1 MGPELLSRSASIPAG
16 VDLSGI
22 WMMRKDG
29 GAPMTKEGERPQT
42 VQMPRRNSTRNT
54 QQKRRKSSDDYSD
67 VWIFIETGKRLRV
80 TQTGDGLFISYDR
93 AVVEEYTFGE
103 NRTASV
109 GPIEVQRVSGW
120 IGQELVIESMGKQG
134 YVLTETWALDDDN
147 SVLVRKILL
156 VKGEDQLFSAT
167 QVFDRA

>member
-1 MGPELLSRSASIPAG
+1 
-16 VDLSGI
+16 
-22 WMMRKDG
+22 
-29 GAPMTKEGERPQT
+29 MTKEGERPQT

-156 VKGEDQLFSAT
+156 VKGKDQLFSAT

>member
-1 MGPELLSRSASIPAG
+1 
-16 VDLSGI
+16 
-22 WMMRKDG
+22 MRKDG
-29 GAPMTKEGERPQT
+29 GAPMAKEGERPQT
-42 VQMPRRNSTRNT
+42 VQMPEQYSTRRT
-54 QQKRRKSSDDYSD
+54 QQKRRKSNDDYSD

-80 TQTGDGLFISYDR
+80 TQTADGLFISYDR

-120 IGQELVIESMGKQG
+120 IGHELVIESMGKQG
-134 YVLTETWALDDDN
+134 HVLTETWALEDDN
-147 SVLVRKILL
+147 SVLVRQILL

>member
-1 MGPELLSRSASIPAG
+1 MPE
-16 VDLSGI
+16 
-22 WMMRKDG
+22 
-29 GAPMTKEGERPQT
+29 
-42 VQMPRRNSTRNT
+42 RNSTRRT
-54 QQKRRKSSDDYSD
+54 QQKRRKSNDDYSD

-80 TQTGDGLFISYDR
+80 TQTADGLFISYDR
-93 AVVEEYTFGE
+93 AVVEAYTFGE

-120 IGQELVIESMGKQG
+120 IGHELVIESMGKQG
-134 YVLTETWALDDDN
+134 HVLTETWALEDDN
-147 SVLVRKILL
+147 SVLVRQILL